1 MKAKSMATRFVASV
15 IGRAALVAT
24 AICATSAAMA
34 NVSNLESYHFR
45 HDFSTGARVFTGGPN
60 CPRDFIT
67 DTSADTV
74 AVEGPN
80 GPGSAM
86 HIGQD
91 SGPLSINGVQVN
103 SDDSTTTKTTNL
115 ALNTN
120 AWTLVM
126 SFRPGNVE
134 KGMLFSIGRLNGGKS
149 SGRIAITVCSSSDPS
164 KLYLQEFYRGADGS
178 VPEKGNSVTLTGLS
192 NMTNGFHTLVMV
204 YSSSDKTVTPY
215 VDGTKKTVLTLSSKT
230 TTSRAV
236 GNYFQYGS
244 FPSITGNVSGFSRS
258 YTNTDVAFY
267 DLRFYFGAFNDS
279 DARAYAA
286 LYPADR
292 MGSPFR
298 PSAYVESGATNAVA
312 DARNITTPMNYID
325 TGYAAKKGTEFVLDF
340 QYLDWATIQQ
350 YAFGI
355 WNGIESST
363 PTVDGTTHAFYI
375 NGNKG
380 FAFARFSD
388 TSADWQAI
396 TANNAADR
404 LRHVVTVDNTDDA
417 SDTGSTATILNWAD
431 RSTMATASST
441 KNHAVDAMTN
451 TYLFA
456 VNTKGEAKRFTKARI
471 YSFEADEDGT
481 PVLFLVPD
489 MQNGEAGFR
498 NIIDGSFKGD
508 GNKDNNPERTLR
520 FYNGVGCASDY
531 KYQDAT
537 LYAKLYATSDENGTV
552 TVAEGAAAASAEG
565 WVPHGGTLALSATAS
580 DSSQYQFSE
589 WTGDTW
595 AIADGFSK
603 TNASIEVSTPYA
615 VQLRATFK
623 PTVDAQLTI
632 AADGADAV
640 NWSIADWRSADDP
653 SVAISAP
660 VGKEVTVIAH
670 KNVTLTLDA
679 SVSLSKFT
687 VQADTNCVVT
697 FALGSGGTFCADEV
711 VVSNG
716 VLKLDADGILGAT
729 PLVTVEDGGTFDFN
743 GKVVGDGE
751 AVAGNVVT
759 EFHIAGAGAGDWPW
773 AITSSADMTSSK
785 NVGMLHLDDNATV
798 GGAKELWMGVRNGAG
813 WSAANKNLNLNGFTL
828 TKTGTGTLQ
837 VRRPYSR
844 NEGTIDVQS
853 GSVRVTGWSNATAA
867 YGESCVSNVALVV
880 REGTTAE
887 NSVGYPLYFKTL
899 DCGGG
904 ALKGSSG
911 GFGISAGETLAG
923 HGTAAELTMADGVV
937 ATLDGNLDVT
947 TTLTAEGALSF
958 VRKTGVETNV
968 TVAATGTFTAS
979 GAITVG
985 AGVIFNIGTNRPTG
999 TFTVD
1004 DNATLALRKANLDE
1018 DEIVLNASSQPQNII
1033 LYDIRGLLLQNP
1045 EVSYDA
1051 DAGTVTV
1058 RAPTPVWTNA
1068 DGTGSFSATE
1078 NWSSGAIPGEGR
1090 SFKMSLDGDTTVSLG
1105 SDYVFGDVQVEGTGS
1120 VDFGGEGSLTLAKV
1134 LLTNGVS
1141 FATCGRVTAA
1151 QLDLPTGTAATLTT
1165 LDGIGAGGVTGVGT
1179 LVLAPGEAESVTIS
1193 GISSFK
1199 GDFSMTP
1206 VRSMTCTLTCAA
1218 TSLKKFT
1225 LNGTTNVVFTLVK
1238 GTGGSFK
1245 ASEVVVAGGVLQQG
1259 GDNVLGETPK
1269 ITVQDGGTFDINGK
1283 TIRQE
1288 TPIYIA
1294 GAGAGNWPWALATSS
1309 TMASGNYLFELY
1321 LTADA
1326 TIGKG
1331 QFKIGRDDDE
1341 SYIYLNGHTL
1351 KATSWLT
1358 LRNVNTKNG
1367 TIDLYN
1373 SATLNLWNNLNSQ
1386 AKNRGTTLIVRQGHY
1401 VKNQT
1406 NRKISVSN
1414 LIMYGGSITDDN
1426 DAAQTFGI
1434 ISELRGHGTITKLVM
1449 ESGAK
1454 FYPDGADYLNV
1465 TKTLSGKLKVDI
1477 SDPVVAGKAKIPLL
1491 KVPVA
1496 LKDTAD
1502 GAFDLTA
1509 LPPGWQLQSKD
1520 DGVNVEYL
1528 IRNLGFSIFIR

>member
-1 MKAKSMATRFVASV
+1 MKTSMHKLVTLC
-15 IGRAALVAT
+15 IAA
-24 AICATSAAMA
+24 AICAVVTSAMA
-34 NVSNLESYHFR
+34 AVSNLESYHFR

-388 TSADWQAI
+388 TSADWHAI

-471 YSFEADEDGT
+471 YSFEADESGT
-481 PVLFLVPD
+481 PVLFLAPD
-489 MQNGEAGFR
+489 TENGEAGVR
-498 NIIDGSFKGD
+498 DIITGTFHGD
-508 GNKDNNPERTLR
+508 GNKNNNPERTLR
-520 FYNGVGCASDY
+520 FYDGVGRASDY
-531 KYQDAT
+531 KYEDST
-537 LYAKLYATSDENGTV
+537 LYAKLYATSDEKGTV
-552 TVAEGAAAASAEG
+552 SVADGAAAVSAEG
-565 WVPHGGTLALSATAS
+565 WVPRGGTLALSAAAS
-580 DSSQYQFSE
+580 DSSQYQFNE

-653 SVAISAP
+653 SVAIAAP

-670 KNVTLTLDA
+670 KSVTLTLDA
-679 SVSLSKFT
+679 DVSLSKFT

-697 FALGSGGTFCADEV
+697 FALGTGGTFCADEV

-716 VLKLDADGILGAT
+716 VLKLGADGILGAT

-751 AVAGNVVT
+751 AVTGNVVT

-773 AITSSADMTSSK
+773 ALTSSADMTSSK
-785 NVGMLHLDDNATV
+785 NVGMLHLDANATV

-813 WSAANKNLNLNGFTL
+813 WNAANKNLNLNGFTL
-828 TKTGTGTLQ
+828 TKTGTGALQ
-837 VRRPYSR
+837 IRRPYSR

-867 YGESCVSNVALVV
+867 YGESCVSNIALVV
-880 REGTTAE
+880 HEGVTAE

-899 DCGGG
+899 DCSGG

-911 GFGISAGETLAG
+911 GFGMNAGETFAG
-923 HGTAAELTMADGVV
+923 HGTAAGLTMADGAV

-947 TTLTAEGALSF
+947 MALTAEGALSF

-979 GAITVG
+979 NAITVG
-985 AGVIFNIGTNRPTG
+985 AGVVFNIGVNRPTG
-999 TFTVD
+999 TLTVD
-1004 DNATLALRKANLDE
+1004 DDATLVLRQANLDE
-1018 DEIVLNASSQPQNII
+1018 DEIVVNASTQLQNII
-1033 LYDIRGLLLQNP
+1033 LYDVRGLLIQNP

-1068 DGTGSFSATE
+1068 DGTGSFSAAE
-1078 NWSSGAIPGEGR
+1078 NWSSGAVPGEGR
-1090 SFKMSLDGDTTVSLG
+1090 SFKMSLDGDTTVMLG
-1105 SDYVFGDVQVEGTGS
+1105 SDYVFGNVQIAGTGS
-1120 VDFGGEGSLTLAKV
+1120 VGFDGAGSLTLAKV

-1141 FATCGRVTAA
+1141 FAACGRVTAA
-1151 QLDLPTGTAATLTT
+1151 ELDLPTGSTATLTT
-1165 LDGIGAGGVTGVGT
+1165 LDGVAAGGVTGVGT

-1193 GISSFK
+1193 GLSSFT
-1199 GDFSMTP
+1199 GDFSVTP
-1206 VRSMTCTLTCAA
+1206 DHSMTVTLTCAA

-1238 GTGGSFK
+1238 GKGGSFK
-1245 ASEVVVAGGVLQQG
+1245 ASEAVVAGGVLQQG

-1269 ITVQDGGTFDINGK
+1269 ITVQDGGTFDINAK

-1294 GAGAGNWPWALATSS
+1294 GAGAGSWPWALASS
-1309 TMASGNYLFELY
+1309 AGAMASGNYLFDLY

-1351 KATSWLT
+1351 TATSWLT

-1386 AKNRGTTLIVRQGHY
+1386 TKNRGTTLIVRQGHY
-1401 VKNQT
+1401 VQNKT

-1426 DAAQTFGI
+1426 DTAQTFGI
-1434 ISELRGHGTITKLVM
+1434 IDELRGHGTITKLVM

-1454 FYPDGADYLNV
+1454 FYPDGADYLTV
-1465 TKTLSGKLKVDI
+1465 TKTLSGTLKVDI
-1477 SDPVVAGKAKIPLL
+1477 SDPALAGKAKIPLL

-1496 LKDTAD
+1496 LKNTAD

>member
-1 MKAKSMATRFVASV
+1 MKASTTLF
-15 IGRAALVAT
+15 VAT
-24 AICATSAAMA
+24 AAMFATSAATA
-34 NVSNLESYHFR
+34 AVNNLESYHFR
-45 HDFSTGARVFTGGPN
+45 QDFSTGEHVFIGGARYPVNNFGLGAN
-60 CPRDFIT
+60 GT
-67 DTSADTV
+67 DC

-80 GPGSAM
+80 GPSSAR
-86 HIGQD
+86 HVGNLYNKGGFKID
-91 SGPLSINGVQVN
+91 NVAVDTHYL
-103 SDDSTTTKTTNL
+103 DTND
-115 ALNTN
+115 
-120 AWTLVM
+120 WTVAM

-134 KGMLFSIGRLNGGKS
+134 KGIIYTLGRLAGGDN
-149 SGRIAITVCSSSDPS
+149 SGQITIGVCSSSDPS
-164 KLYLQEFYRGADGS
+164 KLYVQEFYRGSDSTPKLGS
-178 VPEKGNSVTLTGLS
+178 TATLTGLG
-192 NMTNGFHTLVMV
+192 NVTNGFHTLVLV
-204 YSSSDKTVTPY
+204 YSQSTHKIATY
-215 VDGTKKTVLTLSSKT
+215 FDGVPKSTLTLT
-230 TTSRAV
+230 TTRKLGGSNKTCRI
-236 GNYFQYGS
+236 GNYIQYGI
-244 FPSITGNVSGFSRS
+244 FPSMTAMPSGFSTS
-258 YTNTDVAFY
+258 YDNTDVAFY
-267 DLRFYFGAFNDS
+267 DVRFYLGTFS
-279 DARAYAA
+279 DADATAYAA

-298 PSAYVESGATNAVA
+298 PSAYVESSATNTAANASVG
-312 DARNITTPMNYID
+312 NYID
-325 TGYAAKKGTEFVLDF
+325 TGYLAKGATTRFAADF
-340 QYLDWATIQQ
+340 QFLDVRGQQ
-350 YAFGI
+350 RIFGAR
-355 WNGIESST
+355 
-363 PTVDGTTHAFYI
+363 GTFVQGLYI
-375 NGNKG
+375 NGSAATGGKLAWNFMGTAKWVAMESSPG
-380 FAFARFSD
+380 RIRRIATFDRVGKTIAVTNYDDRAQFYYNNDHSD
-388 TSADWQAI
+388 FLKD
-396 TANNAADR
+396 
-404 LRHVVTVDNTDDA
+404 TDDA
-417 SDTGSTATILNWAD
+417 N
-431 RSTMATASST
+431 
-441 KNHAVDAMTN
+441 TN

-456 VNTKGEAKRFTKARI
+456 ENFDGAKAFGKARI

-481 PVLFLVPD
+481 PVLFLAPD
-489 MQNGEAGFR
+489 MQDGEAGFR

-531 KYQDAT
+531 KYEDST
-537 LYAKLYATSDENGTV
+537 LYAKLYATSDGNGTV
-552 TVAEGAAAASAEG
+552 SVAEGAAAASAEG
-565 WVPHGGTLALSATAS
+565 WVPHGGTLALSAAAS
-580 DSSQYQFSE
+580 DSSKYEFGE

-632 AADGADAV
+632 AADGAGAV

-670 KNVTLTLDA
+670 KSVTLTLDA
-679 SVSLSKFT
+679 NVSLSKFI
-687 VQADTNCVVT
+687 VQADDNCVVT
-697 FALGSGGTFCADEV
+697 FALGTGGTFCADEV

-716 VLKLDADGILGAT
+716 VLKLGADGILGAT

-751 AVAGNVVT
+751 AVTGNVVT

-773 AITSSADMTSSK
+773 ALTSSADMTSGK
-785 NVGMLHLDDNATV
+785 NVCMLHLDAHATV

-844 NEGTIDVQS
+844 DEGTIDVQS
-853 GSVRVTGWSNATAA
+853 GSVRVTGWSNANAA
-867 YGESCVSNVALVV
+867 YGESCVSNIALVV
-880 REGTTAE
+880 REGVTAE

-899 DCGGG
+899 DCSGG

-911 GFGISAGETLAG
+911 GFGMSAGETFAG
-923 HGTAAELTMADGVV
+923 HGTAAGLTMADGAV

-947 TTLTAEGALSF
+947 TALTANGALSF

-968 TVAATGTFTAS
+968 TVTAMEMLTAS
-979 GAITVG
+979 NAITIG
-985 AGVIFNIGTNRPTG
+985 AGVVFDIGANRPTG
-999 TFTVD
+999 TFTID
-1004 DNATLALRKANLDE
+1004 DDATLVLRQANLDE
-1018 DEIVLNASSQPQNII
+1018 DEIVVKASSQPQNII
-1033 LYDIRGLLLQNP
+1033 LYDTRGLLIQNP

-1068 DGTGSFSATE
+1068 DGTGSFNAAA
-1078 NWSSGAIPGEGR
+1078 NWSSGAVPGEGR
-1090 SFKMSLDGDTTVSLG
+1090 SFKMSLDGDTAVLLDSNY
-1105 SDYVFGDVQVEGTGS
+1105 DFGTVQVEGTGS
-1120 VDFGGEGSLTLAKV
+1120 VSFEGEGALTFAKV

-1141 FATCGRVTAA
+1141 FAACGRVTAA
-1151 QLDLPTGTAATLTT
+1151 ELDVPTGSTATLTT
-1165 LDGIGAGGVTGVGT
+1165 LGGVAAGGVTGVGT
-1179 LVLAPGEAESVTIS
+1179 LVLAPGEAEAVTIS
-1193 GISSFK
+1193 GLSSFT
-1199 GDFSMTP
+1199 GDFGVTPDHSMTG
-1206 VRSMTCTLTCAA
+1206 TLTCAA

-1225 LNGTTNVVFTLVK
+1225 LNGTANVVFTLVK
-1238 GTGGSFK
+1238 GKGGSFK
-1245 ASEVVVAGGVLQQG
+1245 ASEAVVAGGVLQQG

-1269 ITVQDGGTFDINGK
+1269 ITVQDGGTFDINAK

-1294 GAGAGNWPWALATSS
+1294 GAGAGNWPWALASS
-1309 TMASGNYLFELY
+1309 SGAMASGNYLFDLY

-1326 TIGKG
+1326 TIGAG

-1341 SYIYLNGHTL
+1341 SCIYLNGHKLTA
-1351 KATSWLT
+1351 KSWLT

-1373 SATLNLWNNLNSQ
+1373 SVTLNLWNNLNSNSS
-1386 AKNRGTTLIVRQGHY
+1386 KYSGTTLIVRQGHY
-1401 VKNQT
+1401 VQNKT
-1406 NRKISVSN
+1406 NRKIKISK

-1434 ISELRGHGTITKLVM
+1434 MSELRGHGTM
-1449 ESGAK
+1449 
-1454 FYPDGADYLNV
+1454 
-1465 TKTLSGKLKVDI
+1465 
-1477 SDPVVAGKAKIPLL
+1477 IPLL